1 MQIAALA
8 GPSRPTGARQI
19 EPLAALSYRLQTFRF
34 LLDRFWPEPGHRRLV
49 DLGAGHGLFAQ
60 MASHRGF
67 SVTAV
72 DARPQWTLAD
82 ALAMERDQARRAQ
95 PDIAWIEGD
104 VRSFDT
110 AGFDVVLAIGLTYH
124 LPLQAQRGFLRQTVG
139 RATVVDTEIY
149 DPDDPDAAACER
161 LRPVVMDGYD
171 GALCRETGDLWS
183 SIDNAESFW
192 PSHDAMLRMCA
203 DAGRA
208 SVIAVG
214 APYRSRFGWRQW
226 YVLDA
231 QPA

>member
-1 MQIAALA
+1 MRIAALA
-8 GPSRPTGARQI
+8 GPTRPTAPRPH
-19 EPLAALSYRLQTFRF
+19 EALAALAHRLQAFQF
-34 LLDRFWPEPGHRRLV
+34 LLDRFWPEPGSRRIV

-60 MASHRGF
+60 IAARRGF

-82 ALAMERDQARRAQ
+82 ALSIGRKQPSRAR
-95 PDIAWIEGD
+95 PEVAWIEGD

-124 LPLQAQRGFLRQTVG
+124 LPLQAQRDFLRRTAGQ
-139 RATVVDTEIY
+139 ATVIDTEIY
-149 DPDDPDAAACER
+149 DPSDPDAAACER
-161 LRPVVMDGYD
+161 LRPVVLDGYD

-183 SIDNAESFW
+183 SIDNEESFW

-203 DAGRA
+203 GAGRA

-226 YVLDA
+226 YVLDG
-231 QPA
+231 PLP